1 MLTIGKPAPDFALLN
16 QDGQQVE
23 LADFEGRTVVL
34 FAYPKAATSGCTK
47 QACGFRDNYEA
58 VQAAG
63 AVVLGL
69 SPDQPAALKRWQAKE
84 NLPFDLL
91 SDPDHEVLARYGA
104 WGQKSM
110 YGKSYE
116 GVIRS
121 HFIIDARG
129 KLVDQHLKISPA
141 DSVARAVA
149 FLQGGA

>member
-1 MLTIGKPAPDFALLN
+1 MLTIGKPAPAFALLN
-16 QDGQQVE
+16 QDEQQVE

-58 VQAAG
+58 VQTAG
-63 AVVLGL
+63 AVILGL

-91 SDPDHEVLARYGA
+91 SDPDHTVLARYGA

-121 HFIIDARG
+121 HFIIDAAG

>member
-1 MLTIGKPAPDFALLN
+1 LH
-16 QDGQQVE
+16 Q
-23 LADFEGRTVVL
+23 
-34 FAYPKAATSGCTK
+34 TSLR
-47 QACGFRDNYEA
+47 FRDSYEA

-69 SPDQPAALKRWQAKE
+69 SPDQPAALKRWQQKE

-91 SDPDHEVLARYGA
+91 SDPDHAVLAKYGA

-121 HFIIDARG
+121 HFIIGPDG
-129 KLVDQHLKISPA
+129 KLRDQQLKVSPA

-149 FLQGGA
+149 FLQDEA

>member
-1 MLTIGKPAPDFALLN
+1 MLTIGKPAPAFALLN
-16 QDGQQVE
+16 QDEQQVE

-58 VQAAG
+58 VQTAG

-69 SPDQPAALKRWQAKE
+69 SPDRPAALKRWQAKE

-91 SDPDHEVLARYGA
+91 SDPDHTVLATYGA

-121 HFIIDARG
+121 HFIIDAAG